1 MSSFNLVGSVTLT
14 VSGCGVCVTGIA
26 PNPVDLGAPPGS
38 FTISGGGFTNAG
50 FGLPVV
56 NFERNGVLLGQ
67 VRATAIM
74 GGTDLTVSWP
84 TNQNS
89 LSGALPGLS
98 PGSVTVSVYN
108 QTSVSDFS
116 LVGNVSLTVN

>member
-1 MSSFNLVGSVTLT
+1 
-14 VSGCGVCVTGIA
+14 
-26 PNPVDLGAPPGS
+26 
-38 FTISGGGFTNAG
+38 
-50 FGLPVV
+50 VV

-67 VRATAIM
+67 VRATVLN
-74 GGTDLTVSWP
+74 GGTSITVPWP

-108 QTSVSDFS
+108 QTSPKQLHSHGQRSAYSELTRKDRAQRI
-116 LVGNVSLTVN
+116 LVGSSAIGVARPA